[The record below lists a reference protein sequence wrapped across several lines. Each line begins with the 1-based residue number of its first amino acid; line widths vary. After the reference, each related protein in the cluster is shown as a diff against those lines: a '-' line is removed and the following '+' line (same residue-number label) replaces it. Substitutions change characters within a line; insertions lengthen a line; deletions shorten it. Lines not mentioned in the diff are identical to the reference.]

1 MPRKGENIYKRKD
14 GRWEARY
21 IKERTSD
28 GKAVYGYVY
37 ANSYQEVKL
46 KQQQCFMRIVEQG
59 KYGHIQ
65 EQKEPTLFCHL
76 ANEWKQSVAPQV
88 KESTYNKY
96 SNLMDAY
103 IIPAIGRYP
112 INSLTND
119 IIEDQSNRF
128 LISGGRNG
136 MGLSPKTV
144 SDILSIIRCVLKY
157 ASKNGN
163 PIVCDV
169 GSIQVRRHPKEMRV
183 LSRYEQTSLCKYIY
197 GNLNPYTI
205 GILLSLFT
213 GIRIGELCALR
224 WEDISLQEQTI
235 RIHQTLQRV
244 QDKSNGLQKT
254 KIVITTPKSAS
265 SIRTIPLPDN
275 LVKIL
280 KNYKAVDSGY
290 FLTNSLDRFI
300 EPRTM
305 QYRFKTVLKNSAVE
319 PANFHSLRHTF
330 ATRCIE
336 LGFDVKSLSE
346 ILGHASVN
354 ITMNR
359 YVHPS
364 LELKKQ
370 NMQRLTELFA
380 VN

>member
-46 KQQQCFMRIVEQG
+46 KQQQCFMRIVEQA
-59 KYGHIQ
+59 KYGYIE
-65 EQKEPTLFCHL
+65 EQKKTTLFCHL
-76 ANEWKQSVAPQV
+76 ANEWKQSVAPKV

-96 SNLMDAY
+96 SNLLDAY

-119 IIEDQSNRF
+119 IIEDQSNKL
-128 LISGGRNG
+128 LISGGRNR

-163 PIVCDV
+163 PIICDA

-183 LSRYEQTSLCKYIY
+183 LSRCEQTSLCKYIY

-254 KIVITTPKSAS
+254 KIVITVPKSAS

-280 KNYKAVDSGY
+280 KNYKTVDSGY

-305 QYRFKTVLKNSAVE
+305 QYRFKTVLKNSSVE

>member
-1 MPRKGENIYKRKD
+1 
-14 GRWEARY
+14 
-21 IKERTSD
+21 
-28 GKAVYGYVY
+28 
-37 ANSYQEVKL
+37 
-46 KQQQCFMRIVEQG
+46 
-59 KYGHIQ
+59 
-65 EQKEPTLFCHL
+65 
-76 ANEWKQSVAPQV
+76 
-88 KESTYNKY
+88 
-96 SNLMDAY
+96 
-103 IIPAIGRYP
+103 
-112 INSLTND
+112 
-119 IIEDQSNRF
+119 
-128 LISGGRNG
+128 
-136 MGLSPKTV
+136 
-144 SDILSIIRCVLKY
+144 
-157 ASKNGN
+157 
-163 PIVCDV
+163 
-169 GSIQVRRHPKEMRV
+169 MRV
-183 LSRYEQTSLCKYIY
+183 LSRYEQTALCQYIY
-197 GNLNPYTI
+197 GNLNPYNI

-244 QDKSNGLQKT
+244 QDKSNGPHKT

-265 SIRTIPLPDN
+265 SIRTIPLPDD

-290 FLTNSLDRFI
+290 FLTNRLDRFV
-300 EPRTM
+300 EPRIM
-305 QYRFKTVLKNSAVE
+305 QYRFKAVLKNSSVE
-319 PANFHSLRHTF
+319 SANFHSLRHTF

-370 NMQRLTELFA
+370 NMQRLAELFS
-380 VN
+380 VK

>member
-21 IKERTSD
+21 IKERTIA

-37 ANSYQEVKL
+37 ADSYKKVKL
-46 KQQQCFMRIVEQG
+46 KQQQCLTQIAKQT
-59 KYGHIQ
+59 KNSNTKD
-65 EQKEPTLFCHL
+65 QKSSTLFCHL
-76 ANEWKQSVAPQV
+76 AHEWQQSIASQV
-88 KESTYNKY
+88 KESTRNKY
-96 SNLMDAY
+96 GNLLDSY
-103 IIPAIGRYP
+103 IIPAIGGKP
-112 INSLTND
+112 INSLTHD
-119 IIEDQSNRF
+119 IIEEQANR
-128 LISGGRNG
+128 LLVAGGRNG
-136 MGLSPKTV
+136 TGLSPKTI
-144 SDILSIIRCVLKY
+144 SDILSVIRCVLKY
-157 ASKNGN
+157 ASRNGKQ
-163 PIVCDV
+163 IVCDA
-169 GSIQVRRHPKEMRV
+169 GSIQVRRHPNEMRV
-183 LSRYEQTSLCKYIY
+183 LSRYEQASLCQYIY
-197 GNLNPYTI
+197 GNLDAYTI

-224 WEDISLQEQTI
+224 WEDISLEEQTI

-305 QYRFKTVLKNSAVE
+305 QYRFKTVLKNSSVE